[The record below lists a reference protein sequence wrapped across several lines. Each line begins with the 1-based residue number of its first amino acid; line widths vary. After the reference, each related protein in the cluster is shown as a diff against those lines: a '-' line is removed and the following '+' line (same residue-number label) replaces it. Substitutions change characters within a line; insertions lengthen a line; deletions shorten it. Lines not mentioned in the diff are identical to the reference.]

1 MNLGESGRPF
11 FEYRRRDIQHTAITT
26 GLFVGILG
34 LSTPIVSYAQQQ
46 DHAVHEDQAE
56 PPAVAEEPIFCP
68 TMKTGQLCSHGT
80 AATLG
85 VARADNDRWVTI
97 ARKYNRAVNA
107 ATLELF
113 QDAEGVLTPEQ
124 QELLKAWFAVGL
136 NPEINQLLY
145 GKALGSASR

>member
-1 MNLGESGRPF
+1 MQR
-11 FEYRRRDIQHTAITT
+11 HAIKI
-26 GLFVGILG
+26 GFFVGFLG
-34 LSTPIVSYAQQQ
+34 LLVSIVSYAQQQ
-46 DHAVHEDQAE
+46 DHSQHQNQTRAAAAKEED
-56 PPAVAEEPIFCP
+56 IFCP
-68 TMKTGQLCSHGT
+68 TMKTGQLCTHGT

-85 VARADNDRWVTI
+85 LINEKNDNWVEI

-113 QDAEGVLTPEQ
+113 KDAEGVLTPKQ

-145 GKALGSASR
+145 TKGLGSGSQKH